1 MVGVLGLEP
10 RTSAL
15 SGLRSSQLSYTPEGA
30 GVYLPGAKRQA
41 RARPGGASRAD
52 PRLPDH
58 LLSDA
63 PISDPL
69 SVVRPQ
75 RSLASW
81 RPRPAARCTASA
93 GQSARNAMGPVAWRT
108 ARKNDTS
115 HATSLSR
122 GSWKETPGADL
133 LSRRE
138 AVSSAPRA

>member
-69 SVVRPQ
+69 NAVCPATQAGELAATPSRAVHCICGAERTQ
-75 RSLASW
+75 RHGPGRLAHGAQK
-81 RPRPAARCTASA
+81 RHEPRDIA
-93 GQSARNAMGPVAWRT
+93 VAWLVEGN
-108 ARKNDTS
+108 AR
-115 HATSLSR
+115 R
-122 GSWKETPGADL
+122 
-133 LSRRE
+133 
-138 AVSSAPRA
+138 